1 MMVMA
6 DVEALDAAPGGVLGL
21 GRGLPLSL
29 RRRDHLP
36 ADGMSLAE
44 RVRQLVRP
52 SLGRDPVG
60 PMLLLSQPR
69 AFGLTFDP
77 VSFVYCMDASGRR
90 TEAVLAE
97 VSNTP
102 WGERYVYT
110 LTGGEID
117 DRSGHRFD
125 AAKRLHVS
133 PFFGMDHEYQ
143 FGFSHPGE
151 TARVSI
157 TNRREGEVVFRAD
170 LSLERVGTA
179 QALPWSTIARHP
191 WMPAETLVGI
201 YVQALRLALKRAR
214 FHPHPRRLEAAGRAA
229 ATPVG
234 PRGPR

>member
-52 SLGRDPVG
+52 SLGREPGG
-60 PMLLLSQPR
+60 PMLLRSQPR

-97 VSNTP
+97 VREPN
-102 WGERYVYT
+102 R
-110 LTGGEID
+110 
-117 DRSGHRFD
+117 
-125 AAKRLHVS
+125 A
-133 PFFGMDHEYQ
+133 
-143 FGFSHPGE
+143 SHDIW
-151 TARVSI
+151 R
-157 TNRREGEVVFRAD
+157 
-170 LSLERVGTA
+170 
-179 QALPWSTIARHP
+179 IAG
-191 WMPAETLVGI
+191 A
-201 YVQALRLALKRAR
+201 
-214 FHPHPRRLEAAGRAA
+214 
-229 ATPVG
+229 
-234 PRGPR
+234 

>member
-1 MMVMA
+1 MMVMV
-6 DVEALDAAPGGVLGL
+6 DVEALDAAPKGVLGL
-21 GRGLPLSL
+21 CRGLPISL

-36 ADGMSLAE
+36 AGGRALAD
-44 RVRQLVRP
+44 RVRELVRP
-52 SLGRDPVG
+52 SLGRNPTG

-102 WGERYVYT
+102 WGERHVYT
-110 LTGGEID
+110 LTGGETGGG
-117 DRSGHRFD
+117 RHRFD
-125 AAKRLHVS
+125 ATKRLHVS

-143 FGFSHPGE
+143 FEFSDPGA
-151 TARVSI
+151 TASLSI
-157 TNRREGEVVFRAD
+157 ENRREGDVVFRAG
-170 LSLERVGTA
+170 LALEQVGTA
-179 QALPWSTIARHP
+179 QAPPWSTIARHP

-201 YVQALRLALKRAR
+201 YSQALRLALKRAR
-214 FHPHPRRLEAAGRAA
+214 FHTHPRRRMGAGGAS
-229 ATPVG
+229 ATPAR